1 MCRRRARLWQTLA
14 LALLLASNDASAVT
28 WQQICSS
35 SKEFLEPVWP
45 APEAIAQYQRTLAE
59 APPSKV
65 PQVIQDYNAAIN
77 FNEFAPNTQI
87 TTQYKADL
95 DITFAACHGFGATC
109 KPTQPFIT
117 VRPNAYNAN
126 NQGLTAQSN
135 AGDFGELI
143 SLSGTFNTSATA
155 KRISL
160 NIGVFGTFSF
170 ASIFFLDKSGKIL
183 KQVMLKAGWNEPVLF
198 PGTGAVG
205 SVAAA
210 RVQEI
215 DLLRRQLHAA
225 GKLRELNEG

>member
-1 MCRRRARLWQTLA
+1 M
-14 LALLLASNDASAVT
+14 LLASNDVGAVN
-28 WQQICSS
+28 WQQVCRTASGVS
-35 SKEFLEPVWP
+35 ETNVPLSADV
-45 APEAIAQYQRTLAE
+45 IAEYERVLAE
-59 APPSKV
+59 TVPSRV
-65 PQVIQDYNAAIN
+65 PEVIQDHDAAIN
-77 FNEFAPNTQI
+77 FNEFAPNTPI

-117 VRPNAYNAN
+117 VRPNAYAN

-135 AGDFGELI
+135 AGDFGELS
-143 SLSGTFNTSATA
+143 SLSGTFYTSATA

-170 ASIFFLDKSGKIL
+170 ASIFFFDKSGKIL